1 MSYQVLAR
9 KWRPRSFAEVAGQEH
24 VLRALINA
32 LDTGRLHH
40 AYLFTGTRGVGKTTL
55 ARILA
60 KCLNCEEGVSATPC
74 GRCRACTEI
83 DEGRFLDL
91 IEIDA
96 ASRTGVDDTRELLDN
111 VAYAPG
117 VGRYKV
123 YLIDEVH
130 MFSRSSFNAL
140 LKTLEEPPEHV
151 KFVLATTDPQKV
163 PVTVLSRCLQFNLKR
178 FPPSTIA
185 NQLQRVLEAESIV
198 FDRVALDTLAQA
210 GEGSMRDA
218 MSLLDQALAFG
229 GGAVSADDVQR
240 MLGAVDESARFDLLE
255 AVARGDAPGVL
266 AKVAALDDYAPDYEA
281 LLGDLI
287 SLLHATSIQQS
298 VPEVA
303 EHPVSDLARLQAL
316 ALAMRPEDV
325 QLNYQ
330 IGLMGR
336 RDLPLVPVARQGFEM
351 TLLRMIAFRPG
362 SEPDSGSASASS
374 AVADNQPA
382 GSRAG
387 GQSPADQA
395 RAAVA
400 SPRRPAATR
409 NADPAPKQSPNAQP
423 EQAISQTQE
432 APQTVG
438 AAPVDAGV
446 SSTVA
451 SGAVDAALPLSA
463 DTWTETVT
471 AIAVKGMPLQLAM
484 HSVPTQV
491 AGDTVTLSLP
501 EAHQHLAAA
510 SFVERLRA
518 ALEAHLGRA
527 IKLSVTLGAAA
538 SASPAQQHQRDAES
552 RQREAEQAIYNDPV
566 VQQLQNRFDAEVQP
580 DSIRPLDDLPGDER

>member
-9 KWRPRSFAEVAGQEH
+9 KWRPRSFAEVA
-24 VLRALINA
+24 
-32 LDTGRLHH
+32 
-40 AYLFTGTRGVGKTTL
+40 
-55 ARILA
+55 A

-185 NQLQRVLEAESIV
+185 NQLQRVLEAESIA

-362 SEPDSGSASASS
+362 SAPDSGSASASS

-409 NADPAPKQSPNAQP
+409 SADPAPKPSPNAQP